1 MIKNILT
8 SIEGID
14 IYPVL
19 ALVLFVVL
27 FLAVLIRVARMDSGL
42 VRQLEQL
49 PFDTADIPDEKK
61 ESHDG

>member
-19 ALVLFVVL
+19 ALVLFVIL

-49 PFDTADIPDEKK
+49 PFDTADIPDERE
-61 ESHDG
+61 ESLNG

>member
-8 SIEGID
+8 SIEGIGV
-14 IYPVL
+14 YPVL
-19 ALVLFVVL
+19 ALVLFVIL

-49 PFDTADIPDEKK
+49 PFDTTPLLDGK
-61 ESHDG
+61 EENHNG

>member
-14 IYPVL
+14 IFPVL
-19 ALVLFVVL
+19 ALILFVIL

-49 PFDTADIPDEKK
+49 PFDTADIPDENE
-61 ESHDG
+61 ESHNG